1 MQDTR
6 EKHVPAAMQ
15 LVDRIRGARGKI
27 WIADKPFNV
36 VLDTALPSY
45 SEFYQALCELLMKLI
60 DWTKVQM
67 DVSSLSER
75 ILAEIR

>member
-1 MQDTR
+1 
-6 EKHVPAAMQ
+6 MQ

-36 VLDTALPSY
+36 VLDTAPPPGY
-45 SEFYQALCELLMKLI
+45 FEFYQALCELLMKLI